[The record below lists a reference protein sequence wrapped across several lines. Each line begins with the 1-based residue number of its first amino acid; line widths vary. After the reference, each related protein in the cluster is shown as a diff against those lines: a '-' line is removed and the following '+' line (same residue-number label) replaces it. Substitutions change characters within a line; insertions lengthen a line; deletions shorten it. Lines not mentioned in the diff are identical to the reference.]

1 MWDAR
6 RWRDVVSGKDRS
18 WKAAGLR
25 LALAATEPFVTAG
38 VLWRNRRYDR
48 GRAAIHDVG
57 VPVISVGNIT
67 LGGTG
72 KTPMT
77 AWLCRWF
84 RRHLVRTAVVSRGY
98 GAEAGAVNDEAAVLE
113 LQLPDVP
120 HLQDPD
126 RVAAA
131 RTAVEELA
139 SQLIV
144 LDDAFQHRRLARAL
158 DIVMLDALEPF
169 GLGHVFPR
177 GMLREPLGSL
187 ARADV
192 IVLSRADQ
200 ISADETERIR
210 RRVLRYAPHALWAES
225 RHVPAAVL
233 RIGREPAPVHE
244 LQGKR
249 LAAFCGIGNPA
260 AFRKTLSDLRL
271 EMVAFR
277 EFPDHH
283 RYRREDFADL
293 SRWAAANGAEM
304 VLCTE
309 KDWVKIRSPGL
320 GGFQPAALRIELEF
334 TVGQADLER
343 RLEEIL
349 ATVRS
354 REEREEE
361 QSEASPGDP

>member
-6 RWRDVVSGKDRS
+6 GWRDAVSGKDRS
-18 WKAAGLR
+18 WKAACLR
-25 LALAATEPFVTAG
+25 AVLSAAEPLVTAG
-38 VLWRNRRYDR
+38 ALWRNRRYDR
-48 GRAAIHDVG
+48 GRAAIHEVG

-84 RRHLVRTAVVSRGY
+84 RRHRIRVAVISRGY

-120 HLQDPD
+120 HLQNPD

-131 RTAVEELA
+131 LTAVEELA

-144 LDDAFQHRRLARAL
+144 LDDGFQHRRLARAL
-158 DIVMLDALEPF
+158 DIVMLDALDPF
-169 GLGHVFPR
+169 GLEHVFPR

-200 ISADETERIR
+200 IDAEQIERIR
-210 RRVLRYAPHALWAES
+210 RRMLRYAPRSLWAES
-225 RHVPAAVL
+225 RHAPALVL
-233 RIGREPAPVHE
+233 QIGKEPAPADD
-244 LQGKR
+244 LRGKR
-249 LAAFCGIGNPA
+249 AAAFCGIGNPA

-271 EMVAFR
+271 DVVAFR
-277 EFPDHH
+277 EYPDHH
-283 RYRREDFADL
+283 RYRREDIAEL
-293 SRWAAANGAEM
+293 SHWAAAHHADL

-309 KDWVKIRSPGL
+309 KDWVKIQAPSL
-320 GGFQPAALRIELEF
+320 GGLPLAALRIELQF
-334 TVGQADLER
+334 TAGQEDIER
-343 RLEEIL
+343 RLAEIL
-349 ATVRS
+349 ATVREQ
-354 REEREEE
+354 EEAD
-361 QSEASPGDP
+361 ASAADR